1 MLLTEEFIDIELM
14 DIEGEIAEVE
24 TPLISPLL
32 PVIQEDDLEK
42 EPLIIK
48 YGMIEYRKKRLEMN
62 KQNEPEDLLNDEQKK
77 YLTLLSEGLSN
88 QEACIELGID
98 RIVPTIWAKMR
109 GSDSVYGICIQAIKD
124 MQADDLEDEV
134 WKEAIGNP
142 RSTELKKFALK
153 ARKEEYKDNIQQQT
167 NVQTNIHVTLD
178 GTPYMTQ
185 TESGDN
191 DA

>member
-1 MLLTEEFIDIELM
+1 MTEEFIDIELM

-98 RIVPTIWAKMR
+98 RIVPTIWSKMR
-109 GSDSVYGICIQAIKD
+109 GSDSVYGICIQAIND
-124 MQADDLEDEV
+124 MQADDLADEV

-142 RSTELKKFALK
+142 RNSDLKKFALK

-178 GTPYMTQ
+178 GTPYITQ
-185 TESGDN
+185 TESGDVG
-191 DA
+191 A

>member
-1 MLLTEEFIDIELM
+1 MLEEFIDIELM
-14 DIEGEIAEVE
+14 DIEGEIAEELVFA
-24 TPLISPLL
+24 TSPLL
-32 PVIQEDDLEK
+32 PIVREDDLEN

-88 QEACIELGID
+88 QEACAELGID

-153 ARKEEYKDNIQQQT
+153 ARKEEYKDNALPQT
-167 NVQTNIHVTLD
+167 NVQTNIRVTID
-178 GTPYMTQ
+178 GTPFNVQ
-185 TESGDN
+185 VEGGDI

>member
-1 MLLTEEFIDIELM
+1 MTEEFIDIELM

-88 QEACIELGID
+88 QEACAELGID

-109 GSDSVYGICIQAIKD
+109 GSDSIYGICIQAIKD

-142 RSTELKKFALK
+142 RNSDLKKFALK

-167 NVQTNIHVTLD
+167 NVQTNIRVTLD
-178 GTPYMTQ
+178 GVPYNVSMDG
-185 TESGDN
+185 GDA